1 MSSQMTS
8 GRSMSGRRFFCVL
21 AASALSLISA
31 AQARAETLRVATPYP
46 ALNFHTQNLQAFA
59 SAVSSATNGGLK
71 LEVYPN
77 GTLLKPAAIFDGVK
91 DGKAEAGEVMLSTL
105 AQRDP
110 LFGVDSIPFV
120 VSGYND
126 ARLLWDAS
134 RSHIEA
140 LMKANGLRL
149 LYAVP
154 WPPQNLYS
162 ETPIARLSD
171 LKGHRLRTYNA
182 AQKRIA
188 ELYGAQAVQV
198 EAADLTAAIAGGRID
213 TMVTSPSTGLE
224 TKAGQRMTYYYKV
237 NAWIPKN
244 AVFVNEARFAK
255 LPPAMQQTV
264 LKLAKDYETR
274 GWDSSRQTYERDEA
288 ELAKTGVRVLNP
300 DVTLQGDMRRLGERL
315 TREWLHTAGTEE
327 VDILLNFEN
336 KRSKAN

>member
-1 MSSQMTS
+1 
-8 GRSMSGRRFFCVL
+8 MSGRRFFCVL

-31 AQARAETLRVATPYP
+31 AQACAETLRVATPYP

-59 SAVSSATNGGLK
+59 DAVSSATNGGLK

-91 DGKAEAGEVMLSTL
+91 EGKAEAGEVMLSTL

-126 ARLLWDAS
+126 ARLLWEAS
-134 RSHIEA
+134 RGHIEA
-140 LMKANGLRL
+140 LMKANGLHL

-264 LKLAKDYETR
+264 LKLAKDYEAR

-315 TREWLHTAGTEE
+315 TREWLHTAGTDE

-336 KRSKAN
+336 KRSKAH

>member
-1 MSSQMTS
+1 MTS

-31 AQARAETLRVATPYP
+31 AQACAETLRVATPYP

-59 SAVSSATNGGLK
+59 DAVSSATNGGLK

-91 DGKAEAGEVMLSTL
+91 EGKAEAGEVMLSTL

-126 ARLLWDAS
+126 ARLLWEAS
-134 RSHIEA
+134 RGHIEA
-140 LMKANGLRL
+140 LMKANGLHL

-264 LKLAKDYETR
+264 LKLAKDYEAR

-315 TREWLHTAGTEE
+315 TREWLHTAGTDE

-336 KRSKAN
+336 KRSKAH

>member
-1 MSSQMTS
+1 MTG

-21 AASALSLISA
+21 ATSALTLFSA
-31 AQARAETLRVATPYP
+31 AQAGAETFRVATPYP
-46 ALNFHTQNLQAFA
+46 AVNFHTQNLQAFA
-59 SAVSSATNGGLK
+59 GAVNSATNGGLK

-77 GTLLKPAAIFDGVK
+77 GSLLKAATIFDGVK

-105 AQRDP
+105 AQRDA

-120 VSGYND
+120 VSSYND
-126 ARLLWDAS
+126 AHLLWDAS
-134 RSHIEA
+134 RSKVEA

-188 ELYGAQAVQV
+188 ELYGAQPVQV
-198 EAADLTAAIAGGRID
+198 EAPDLSAAIGAGRID
-213 TMVTSPSTGLE
+213 TMLTSPSTGLE

-255 LPPAMQQTV
+255 LPPAVQQTV
-264 LKLAKDYETR
+264 LKLAKDYEAR
-274 GWDSSRQTYERDEA
+274 GWETSRQTYEHDEA
-288 ELAKTGVRVLNP
+288 ELAKTGVRVINP
-300 DVTLQGDMRRLGERL
+300 DVNLQGDMRRLGERL

-327 VDILLNFEN
+327 VDILLSFEN
-336 KRSKAN
+336 KRSKAK

>member
-1 MSSQMTS
+1 MTS

-21 AASALSLISA
+21 AASVLSLMSLSA
-31 AQARAETLRVATPYP
+31 AQVRAETFRVATPYP
-46 ALNFHTQNLQAFA
+46 AVNFHTQNLQAFA
-59 SAVSSATNGGLK
+59 SAVSAATNGDFK

-77 GTLLKPAAIFDGVK
+77 GALLKPAGIFDGVK

-105 AQRDP
+105 AQRAP

-134 RSHIEA
+134 RSGIEA

-162 ETPIARLSD
+162 QTPIARLSD

-188 ELYGAQAVQV
+188 ELYGAQPVQV
-198 EAADLTAAIAGGRID
+198 EAADLMAAIDAGRID
-213 TMVTSPSTGLE
+213 TMLTSPSTGLE
-224 TKAGQRMTYYYKV
+224 TKAGQRLTYYYKV

-244 AVFVNEARFAK
+244 AVFVNEVRFAK
-255 LPPAMQQTV
+255 LSPATQQAV

-274 GWDSSRQTYERDEA
+274 GWESSRQTYERDEA

-300 DVTLQGDMRRLGERL
+300 DLSLQGDMRRLGERL

-327 VDILLNFEN
+327 IDILLSFES
-336 KRSKAN
+336 KRSSKVK

>member
-59 SAVSSATNGGLK
+59 DAVSSATNGGLK

-91 DGKAEAGEVMLSTL
+91 EGKAEAGEVMLSTL

-126 ARLLWDAS
+126 ARLLWEAS
-134 RSHIEA
+134 RGHIEA
-140 LMKANGLRL
+140 LMKANGLHL

-264 LKLAKDYETR
+264 LKLAKDYEAR

-336 KRSKAN
+336 KRSKAH

>member
-1 MSSQMTS
+1 M
-8 GRSMSGRRFFCVL
+8 
-21 AASALSLISA
+21 
-31 AQARAETLRVATPYP
+31 ATPYP

-59 SAVSSATNGGLK
+59 DAVSSATNGGLK

-91 DGKAEAGEVMLSTL
+91 EGKAEAGEVMLSTL

-126 ARLLWDAS
+126 ARLLWEAS
-134 RSHIEA
+134 RGHIEA
-140 LMKANGLRL
+140 LMKANGLHL

-264 LKLAKDYETR
+264 LKLAKDYEAR

-315 TREWLHTAGTEE
+315 TREWLHTAGTDE

-336 KRSKAN
+336 KRSKAH

>member
-21 AASALSLISA
+21 AASALSLLSA
-31 AQARAETLRVATPYP
+31 AHVRAETFRVATPYP
-46 ALNFHTQNLQAFA
+46 ATNFHTQNLQAFA
-59 SAVSSATNGGLK
+59 GAINAATNGELK
-71 LEVYPN
+71 LDVYPN

-91 DGKAEAGEVMLSTL
+91 DGTL
-105 AQRDP
+105 AQRDA

-134 RSHIEA
+134 RSRIEA
-140 LMKANGLRL
+140 VMKANGLRL

-162 ETPIARLSD
+162 ETPITRLSD

-198 EAADLTAAIAGGRID
+198 EAADLTAAITAGRID

-224 TKAGQRMTYYYKV
+224 TKAGQRLTYYYKV

-255 LPPAMQQTV
+255 LPAATQQAV
-264 LKLAKDYETR
+264 LKLARDYEAR
-274 GWDSSRQTYERDEA
+274 GWESSRQTYERDEA
-288 ELAKTGVRVLNP
+288 ELAKSGVRVLNP
-300 DVTLQGDMRRLGERL
+300 DTLLQGDMRRLGERL

-327 VDILLNFEN
+327 VDILLTFEA

>member
-1 MSSQMTS
+1 MCSRSQ
-8 GRSMSGRRFFCVL
+8 RAVVDFRR
-21 AASALSLISA
+21 ASPCGNAP
-31 AQARAETLRVATPYP
+31 EATPYP

-255 LPPAMQQTV
+255 LRQQCSRRCSSSPRITKRAVGIPAARPTSAMKPNSPRPACV
-264 LKLAKDYETR
+264 C
-274 GWDSSRQTYERDEA
+274 SI
-288 ELAKTGVRVLNP
+288 
-300 DVTLQGDMRRLGERL
+300 L
-315 TREWLHTAGTEE
+315 T
-327 VDILLNFEN
+327 
-336 KRSKAN
+336 

>member
-31 AQARAETLRVATPYP
+31 AQASAETLRVATPYP
-46 ALNFHTQNLQAFA
+46 AVNFHTQNLQAFA

-171 LKGHRLRTYNA
+171 L
-182 AQKRIA
+182 
-188 ELYGAQAVQV
+188 
-198 EAADLTAAIAGGRID
+198 
-213 TMVTSPSTGLE
+213 
-224 TKAGQRMTYYYKV
+224 
-237 NAWIPKN
+237 
-244 AVFVNEARFAK
+244 
-255 LPPAMQQTV
+255 
-264 LKLAKDYETR
+264 
-274 GWDSSRQTYERDEA
+274 
-288 ELAKTGVRVLNP
+288 
-300 DVTLQGDMRRLGERL
+300 
-315 TREWLHTAGTEE
+315 
-327 VDILLNFEN
+327 
-336 KRSKAN
+336 

>member
-1 MSSQMTS
+1 MSSQMTR

-21 AASALSLISA
+21 AASALSLVSA
-31 AQARAETLRVATPYP
+31 AQARAETFRVATPYP
-46 ALNFHTQNLQAFA
+46 AANFHTQNLQAFA
-59 SAVSSATNGGLK
+59 SAVGVATHGGLTF
-71 LEVYPN
+71 EVYPN
-77 GTLLKPAAIFDGVK
+77 GSLLKAASIFDGVR
-91 DGKAEAGEVMLSTL
+91 DGKADAGEVMLSTL

-134 RSHIEA
+134 RSRVEA

-198 EAADLTAAIAGGRID
+198 EAADLGAAIGAGRID
-213 TMVTSPSTGLE
+213 TMLTSPSTGLE
-224 TKAGQRMTYYYKV
+224 TRAGQRLAYYYKV

-244 AVFVNEARFAK
+244 AVFVNAARFAR
-255 LPPAMQQTV
+255 LAPAMQQTV
-264 LKLAKDYETR
+264 LKLAQDFEAR
-274 GWDSSRQTYERDEA
+274 GWESSRQTYEHDEA
-288 ELAKTGVRVLNP
+288 ELARTGVRVLNP
-300 DVTLQGDMRRLGERL
+300 DVSLQGDMRRLGERL

-327 VDILLNFEN
+327 VDILLSFEN
-336 KRSKAN
+336 KRSKVK